1 MAYAASTGQLP
12 YKVLAFHRKYG
23 TAVRVGPNEL
33 AFADP
38 QAWQDIYGL
47 QPGRVQ
53 NPKNKLAYPAHDPES
68 DDKGILFGTDVG
80 HAKARRALGP
90 GFTPSA
96 ARELG
101 GMIERY
107 ADFLVRQ
114 LGKAVEGQEVQDVS
128 EWFEWTVSFVAYSHL
143 LV

>member
-1 MAYAASTGQLP
+1 MSYAASTGQLP
-12 YKVLAFHRKYG
+12 YKVLKLHRKYG
-23 TAVRVGPNEL
+23 TAVRIGPNDL
-33 AFADP
+33 AFAEP

-53 NPKNKLAYPAHDPES
+53 NKKNVLAYPAHDTAS
-68 DDKGILFGTDVG
+68 DFKGILFGTDAN

-107 ADFLVRQ
+107 GDLLVKQ
-114 LGKAVEGQEVQDVS
+114 LGKAVEEQEVQDVS
-128 EWFEWTVSFVAYSHL
+128 EWFEWTVSCCFV
-143 LV
+143 